1 MTRTEWELWSYENCN
16 TSSES
21 GSGWPFTSPG
31 RAEPRKS
38 QSRRVLKEQWQRRPV
53 CQEEPGLWRC
63 KWNGEWEWDMGGD
76 QGLSVCICIRRQSK
90 HNLGHSPHS
99 RHPPPVRQGTP
110 LRKIKG
116 SPESTSWGTSA
127 PPWKK
132 PFRRVSW
139 SPYSSVQKYNQPIYN
154 RTHAWR
160 TPSQPSNCHF
170 LQYKWTTWS
179 PYFREKP
186 RASQKKTR
194 QTD

>member
-1 MTRTEWELWSYENCN
+1 MGVVIIWELQHIFGIWKWMAIHITRQSWAEEI
-16 TSSES
+16 TVEES
-21 GSGWPFTSPG
+21 PERAVTEGACLPG
-31 RAEPRKS
+31 RT
-38 QSRRVLKEQWQRRPV
+38 RVMKMQVE
-53 CQEEPGLWRC
+53 WRV
-63 KWNGEWEWDMGGD
+63 GMRHGGD
-76 QGLSVCICIRRQSK
+76 QGLSVCICNRRQSK